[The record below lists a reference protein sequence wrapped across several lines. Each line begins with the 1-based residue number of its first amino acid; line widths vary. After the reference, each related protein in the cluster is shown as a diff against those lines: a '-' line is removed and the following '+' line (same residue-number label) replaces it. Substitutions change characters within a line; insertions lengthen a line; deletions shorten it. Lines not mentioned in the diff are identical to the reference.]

1 MIYTFRI
8 VSDESD
14 DFMREIQID
23 ADAKFIDLR
32 NAVIDSVG
40 FSSGLMTSF
49 FICEDGWEK
58 GREITQEDMG
68 SDSSEEVY
76 LMDES
81 ILSDFV
87 EDEGQRLI
95 FTFDYLTDRSF
106 FMELRSTEPGRYLD
120 KPVCTL
126 SEGEPPAETVDLDEF
141 DAKIDAKAAKAAAAA
156 PGLDLDDEFYGST
169 EYNDDEF
176 DAAAFDEMDL
186 SDGTL

>member
-32 NAVIDSVG
+32 EAILDAAGYSKG
-40 FSSGLMTSF
+40 QLSSF

-58 GREITQEDMG
+58 GREITLEDMG
-68 SDSSEEVY
+68 SGSEQDVY

-81 ILSDFV
+81 VISDFV

-106 FMELRSTEPGRYLD
+106 FMELRETEPGRYLD
-120 KPVCTL
+120 APVCTR
-126 SEGEPPAETVDLDEF
+126 SEGDAPAETVDLDEF
-141 DAKIDAKAAKAAAAA
+141 DAQVDAKAAKGQAAA
-156 PGLDLDDEFYGST
+156 GLDLDDEFYGST
-169 EYNDDEF
+169 EFNEDEF
-176 DAAAFDEMDL
+176 DSSAFDEMDMTE
-186 SDGTL
+186 GTF

>member
-23 ADAKFIDLR
+23 ADSKFIDLR
-32 NAVIDSVG
+32 KAVLDAAGYSETG
-40 FSSGLMTSF
+40 MTSF

-58 GREITQEDMG
+58 GKEITQEDMG
-68 SDSSEEVY
+68 SDSDQEVY

-81 ILSDFV
+81 VISDFV

-120 KPVCTL
+120 APVCTL
-126 SEGEPPAETVDLDEF
+126 SEGEAPAETVDLDEF
-141 DAKIDAKAAKAAAAA
+141 DAKIDAKAAKTAA
-156 PGLDLDDEFYGST
+156 GFDLDNDFYGST
-169 EYNDDEF
+169 DFNEDEF
-176 DAAAFDEMDL
+176 DAEAFDEMDL
-186 SDGTL
+186 TDGPL